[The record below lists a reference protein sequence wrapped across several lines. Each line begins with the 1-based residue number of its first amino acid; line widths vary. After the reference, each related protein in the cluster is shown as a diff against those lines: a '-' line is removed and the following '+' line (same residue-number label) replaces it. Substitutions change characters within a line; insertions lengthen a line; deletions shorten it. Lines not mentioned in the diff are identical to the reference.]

1 MLEKELVMIIMD
13 DVYNYLNEKGE
24 IQDEDI
30 YDYVCV
36 VVISSYFKD
45 LDDYSN
51 IYNMD
56 DGIIMLGGIE
66 NDDYFILEYNQMF
79 YNDVLF
85 LN

>member
-1 MLEKELVMIIMD
+1 MLVKEFVMIIMD

-36 VVISSYFKD
+36 VVIRSYFKD

-51 IYNMD
+51 MYNMD

-66 NDDYFILEYNQMF
+66 NDDYFILEYNQI
-79 YNDVLF
+79 V
-85 LN
+85 